1 MDLCRKTAFG
11 QPLLPY
17 CLLGRERQV
26 RRHRVARSLPERCRA
41 ILRCAIL
48 PMTFAM
54 VLKNRTQLG
63 ATMDGRARP
72 RLPDGYGCGC
82 TIHIDSRLPSSSVL
96 PGDSITAHASAAPSI
111 DRSLLRRMTKW
122 RVFSELDLRPFCA
135 RLLYPIKA
143 LVLPCFSKVDLR
155 PSHRKNRLAIQ
166 L

>member
-1 MDLCRKTAFG
+1 
-11 QPLLPY
+11 
-17 CLLGRERQV
+17 
-26 RRHRVARSLPERCRA
+26 
-41 ILRCAIL
+41 
-48 PMTFAM
+48 
-54 VLKNRTQLG
+54 
-63 ATMDGRARP
+63 MDGRVRP
-72 RLPDGYGCGC
+72 WLPDGYVRC

-122 RVFSELDLRPFCA
+122 RVFSELDLRLRPFCA
-135 RLLYPIKA
+135 RLLCLIKA